1 MPTST
6 YTPLANLTLSADAAS
21 VTFSS
26 IASGIYRDLV
36 LISSIKNVSSSQYAR
51 MRLNGDTGS
60 NYNALSVYSEGTTYF
75 DESHFYMR
83 IQGYTPINSF
93 MTTITNFFDYAS
105 TDKHKSILMRTA
117 DMEVGDVGTEM
128 NAYRWKSTSAISSI
142 VISSTSGNL
151 ASGSS
156 FALYGIV
163 A

>member
-1 MPTST
+1 MPTAT

-36 LISSIKNVSSSQYAR
+36 LVSSVKNASSSQYAR
-51 MRLNGDTGS
+51 IRLNGDTGT
-60 NYNALSVYSEGTTYF
+60 NYNTISLWSEGTTYY
-75 DESHFYMR
+75 DESMIYMR
-83 IQGYTPINSF
+83 IQGYTAINSF
-93 MTTITNFFDYAS
+93 MTTVTNFFDYAA

-117 DMEVGDVGTEM
+117 NMESADYGTEM
-128 NAYRWKSTSAISSI
+128 NAFRWKNTSAISSI
-142 VISSTSGNL
+142 AISSTSGNL